1 MGVGLA
7 IDFNSPSNFSFI
19 GHYVLRNLAESQVTT
34 SESEFRDGVGTP
46 STDKDTLWQTEVGLS
61 WSLDSSALDTRDAN
75 AQQPIA
81 SNGYHTTMYVQYRTT

>member
-1 MGVGLA
+1 M
-7 IDFNSPSNFSFI
+7 
-19 GHYVLRNLAESQVTT
+19 TT

-46 STDKDTLWQTEVGLS
+46 RTDKDTLWQSEVGLS

-81 SNGYHTTMYVQYRTT
+81 SDGYYITNRYQVDTSAS